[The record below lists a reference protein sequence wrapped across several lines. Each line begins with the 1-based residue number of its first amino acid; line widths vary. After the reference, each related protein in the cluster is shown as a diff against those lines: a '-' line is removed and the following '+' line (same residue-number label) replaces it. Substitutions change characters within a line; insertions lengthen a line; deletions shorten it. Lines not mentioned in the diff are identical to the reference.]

1 MNTRIVLANRPAE
14 GPIPPNTFKQE
25 QRPVPKKEDLK
36 DGEVIVRVMWLSLDP
51 AMRGWLRDARS
62 YIPPVK
68 INEVMRA
75 AGVGKVVAS
84 KCPKRQVGDEVEGT
98 FGWQEYWVGP
108 SKYTELLHPPK
119 GSSALDYL
127 GPLGSSGLTAY
138 FGITDVGQ
146 IKDGDTVVVS
156 GAAGSVGLIV
166 TQIAISH
173 PKCKVI
179 GIAGS
184 TNKCKTLKDLGC
196 HAVINYKDQDW
207 RKQFKDSVGFFDIYF
222 DNVGGELLD
231 FALTRMNPHAKI
243 VMCGAI
249 SDYNSGKPYR
259 LGNYQALIA
268 QKGTMQGFIVMDYT
282 KRYHEGRAYLA
293 KMLSEG
299 KLQYKYHVID
309 NGGVNGCEDGLR
321 GLFKG
326 VNEGKMVVKVW
337 DGQMERSS
345 KL

>member
-14 GPIPPNTFKQE
+14 GPIPANTFKQE
-25 QRPVPKKEDLK
+25 QQPIPRKEELK

-98 FGWQEYWVGP
+98 FGWQ
-108 SKYTELLHPPK
+108 
-119 GSSALDYL
+119 D
-127 GPLGSSGLTAY
+127 
-138 FGITDVGQ
+138 
-146 IKDGDTVVVS
+146 
-156 GAAGSVGLIV
+156 
-166 TQIAISH
+166 
-173 PKCKVI
+173 
-179 GIAGS
+179 
-184 TNKCKTLKDLGC
+184 KCKTLKELGC

-207 RKQFKDSVGFFDIYF
+207 RKQFKDNVGFFDIYF
-222 DNVGGELLD
+222 DNVGGEMLD

-259 LGNYQALIA
+259 LANYQALIA
-268 QKGTMQGFIVMDYT
+268 QKGTLQGFIVMDYT
-282 KRYHEGRAYLA
+282 KRYHEGRAYLG
-293 KMLSEG
+293 KMLNEG
-299 KLQYKYHVID
+299 KLKYKYHVVDD
-309 NGGVNGCEDGLR
+309 NGVKGCEEGLR
-321 GLFKG
+321 GLFQG

-337 DGQMERSS
+337 DGNMERES